1 MKRFITML
9 VVSAIAFMACKKE
22 EAPKPPV
29 FNVTS
34 EKTMNFE
41 AAGGNGTITYTIENP
56 SEDLSVIAQCEA
68 EWVTDIT
75 EGTSVTFTVVANESL
90 EARSTEITVSYG
102 ESVQKVSVSQAG
114 RVPNPVL
121 TLTSDATMP
130 YTYEG
135 GAGTITYTLED
146 PKPGVEVT
154 ATCAQ
159 DWITDI
165 TVGDQITFNVA
176 ENEENEAREATIAVA
191 YGDLGFDVK
200 VTQEGNPVIKF
211 VAACLDAQYYGTEYS
226 DYNNYY
232 VILSDNGL
240 DAAGAGLSNST
251 YFYFDMYS
259 VTPNSTADIVIP
271 NGVYTFDPDDSFTA
285 NTFSNLWSRMITTKE
300 GDNSDVS
307 YYSEGTMTVTSEGIE
322 VLLETEN
329 GEKYRVVYEGAPVIE
344 GEPLSNLEDDYSADS
359 DNGYFYAEN
368 WGDYFEIGKNDWLVS
383 VYTEAPDPETG
394 KSSGE
399 VFMLELL
406 NDSSDDIVG
415 TYSPM
420 TMTDALAGNATG
432 NTYLIG
438 EYEQDGEDLYPL
450 CSWLLSIVN
459 NVIDG
464 EIMAPMAEGEVVIT
478 KNEDVYTFTY
488 NGYDDAGNKI
498 TASIDGYAGIYDY
511 SDYSVPAAKTNNLR
525 KMTPKMSSNAGNM
538 LTKTKNVINF

>member
-56 SEDLSVIAQCEA
+56 SEALSVIAQCEA
-68 EWVTDIT
+68 EWVTDII

-159 DWITDI
+159 EWITDI

-200 VTQEGNPVIKF
+200 VTQEGNPAIKF
-211 VAACLDAQYYGTEYS
+211 VATCLDAQYYGKEYS

-232 VILSDNGL
+232 VALSDNGF
-240 DAAGAGLSNST
+240 DADGYAQPNST
-251 YFYFDMYS
+251 YFFFDMYS
-259 VTPNSTADIVIP
+259 ATPNSTADIVIP
-271 NGVYTFDPDDSFTA
+271 NGVYTLDLDNSYTA
-285 NTFSNLWSRMITTKE
+285 DTFSSDYSRMLFSDDDQSTTI
-300 GDNSDVS
+300 
-307 YYSEGTMTVTSEGIE
+307 YFSEGTMTVTSEGIE
-322 VLLETEN
+322 VLLENEN
-329 GEKYRVVYEGAPVIE
+329 GEKYHVVYEGAPVIE
-344 GEPLSNLEDDYSADS
+344 AEPLSNLEDDYAADT

-383 VYTEAPDPETG
+383 VYTEAPDPDTG

-406 NDSSDDIVG
+406 NDSSEDIVG

-450 CSWLLSIVN
+450 CSWLLSITD
-459 NVIDG
+459 NVING

-498 TASIDGYAGIYDY
+498 TASIDGYADVIDY
-511 SDYSVPAAKTNNLR
+511 SDYSVPAAKTNSLR
-525 KMTPKMSSNAGNM
+525 KMTPKMSSKAGNM

>member
-1 MKRFITML
+1 ML

-56 SEDLSVIAQCEA
+56 SEALSVIAQCEA

-159 DWITDI
+159 EWITDI

-191 YGDLGFDVK
+191 YGNLGFDVK
-200 VTQEGNPVIKF
+200 VTQEGNPTIKF
-211 VAACLDAQYYGTEYS
+211 VASRLDVQYYGTDFS
-226 DYNNYY
+226 DYYNYY
-232 VILSDNGL
+232 VALSDNGF
-240 DAAGAGLSNST
+240 DADGFALPNST
-251 YFYFDMYS
+251 YFFFDMYS
-259 VTPNSTADIVIP
+259 ATSNSTADIVIP
-271 NGVYTFDPDDSFTA
+271 NGVYTLDLDDLYTA
-285 NTFSNLWSRMITTKE
+285 NTFSSYYSRMSITNEENKST
-300 GDNSDVS
+300 VT
-307 YYSEGTMTVTSEGIE
+307 YFSEGTMTVTSEGIE
-322 VLLETEN
+322 VLLENEN
-329 GEKYRVVYEGAPVIE
+329 GEKYRVVYEGAPVF
-344 GEPLSNLEDDYSADS
+344 GAEPLSNLEDDYAADT

-383 VYTEAPDPETG
+383 VYTEAPDPDTG

-406 NDSSDDIVG
+406 NDSSEDIVG

-420 TMTDALAGNATG
+420 TMTDALDGNATG

-438 EYEQDGEDLYPL
+438 EYDDSYPI
-450 CSWLLSIVN
+450 CSWLLSIIN
-459 NVIDG
+459 NEIDG
-464 EIMAPMAEGEVVIT
+464 EIMAPMAEGDVVIT

-498 TASIDGYAGIYDY
+498 TASIDGYADVIDY
-511 SDYSVPAAKTNNLR
+511 SDYSVPAAKTNSLR

>member
-1 MKRFITML
+1 ML

-56 SEDLSVIAQCEA
+56 SEALSVIAQCEA

-102 ESVQKVSVSQAG
+102 ESVQKVSVSQDG

-146 PKPGVEVT
+146 PKPGVVVT

-165 TVGDQITFNVA
+165 NVGDQITFNVA

-200 VTQEGNPVIKF
+200 VTQEGNPYIKF
-211 VAACLDAQYYGTEYS
+211 VAAHLDGQYYGTHFS

-232 VILSDNGL
+232 
-240 DAAGAGLSNST
+240 T
-251 YFYFDMYS
+251 S
-259 VTPNSTADIVIP
+259 V
-271 NGVYTFDPDDSFTA
+271 
-285 NTFSNLWSRMITTKE
+285 
-300 GDNSDVS
+300 
-307 YYSEGTMTVTSEGIE
+307 
-322 VLLETEN
+322 
-329 GEKYRVVYEGAPVIE
+329 
-344 GEPLSNLEDDYSADS
+344 
-359 DNGYFYAEN
+359 
-368 WGDYFEIGKNDWLVS
+368 
-383 VYTEAPDPETG
+383 
-394 KSSGE
+394 
-399 VFMLELL
+399 
-406 NDSSDDIVG
+406 
-415 TYSPM
+415 
-420 TMTDALAGNATG
+420 
-432 NTYLIG
+432 
-438 EYEQDGEDLYPL
+438 Q
-450 CSWLLSIVN
+450 
-459 NVIDG
+459 
-464 EIMAPMAEGEVVIT
+464 
-478 KNEDVYTFTY
+478 
-488 NGYDDAGNKI
+488 KI
-498 TASIDGYAGIYDY
+498 
-511 SDYSVPAAKTNNLR
+511 
-525 KMTPKMSSNAGNM
+525 
-538 LTKTKNVINF
+538 F

>member
-56 SEDLSVIAQCEA
+56 SEALSVIAQCEA
-68 EWVTDIT
+68 EWITDIT

-159 DWITDI
+159 EWITDI

-200 VTQEGNPVIKF
+200 VTQEGNPAIKF
-211 VAACLDAQYYGTEYS
+211 VATCLDAQYYGKEYS

-232 VILSDNGL
+232 VALSDNGF
-240 DAAGAGLSNST
+240 DADGYAQPNST
-251 YFYFDMYS
+251 YFFFDMYS
-259 VTPNSTADIVIP
+259 ATPNSTADIVIP
-271 NGVYTFDPDDSFTA
+271 NGVYTLDLDNSYTA
-285 NTFSNLWSRMITTKE
+285 DTFSSNYSRMLFSDDDQSTTI
-300 GDNSDVS
+300 
-307 YYSEGTMTVTSEGIE
+307 YFSEGTMTVTSEGIE
-322 VLLETEN
+322 VLLENEN
-329 GEKYRVVYEGAPVIE
+329 GEKYHVVYEGAPVIE
-344 GEPLSNLEDDYSADS
+344 AEPLSNLEDDYAADT

-383 VYTEAPDPETG
+383 VYTEAPDPDTG

-406 NDSSDDIVG
+406 NDSSEDIVG

-450 CSWLLSIVN
+450 CSWLLSITD
-459 NVIDG
+459 NVING

-498 TASIDGYAGIYDY
+498 TASIDGYADVIDY
-511 SDYSVPAAKTNNLR
+511 SDNSVPAAKTNSLR
-525 KMTPKMSSNAGNM
+525 KMAPKMSSNAGNM

>member
-1 MKRFITML
+1 ML

-56 SEDLSVIAQCEA
+56 SEALSVIAQCEA
-68 EWVTDIT
+68 EWITDIT

-159 DWITDI
+159 EWITDI

-200 VTQEGNPVIKF
+200 VTQEGNPAIKF
-211 VAACLDAQYYGTEYS
+211 VATCLDAQYYGKEYS

-232 VILSDNGL
+232 VALSDNGF
-240 DAAGAGLSNST
+240 DADGYAQPNST
-251 YFYFDMYS
+251 YFFFDMYS
-259 VTPNSTADIVIP
+259 ATPNSTADIVIP
-271 NGVYTFDPDDSFTA
+271 NGVYTLDLDNSYTA
-285 NTFSNLWSRMITTKE
+285 DTFSSNYSRMLFSDDDQSTTI
-300 GDNSDVS
+300 
-307 YYSEGTMTVTSEGIE
+307 YFSEGTMTVTSEGIE
-322 VLLETEN
+322 VLLENEN
-329 GEKYRVVYEGAPVIE
+329 GEKYHVVYEGAPVIE
-344 GEPLSNLEDDYSADS
+344 AEPLSNLEDDYAADT

-383 VYTEAPDPETG
+383 VYTEAPDPDTG

-406 NDSSDDIVG
+406 NDSSEDIVG

-450 CSWLLSIVN
+450 CSWLLSITD
-459 NVIDG
+459 NVING

-498 TASIDGYAGIYDY
+498 TASIDGYADVIDY
-511 SDYSVPAAKTNNLR
+511 SDNSVPAAKTNSLR
-525 KMTPKMSSNAGNM
+525 KMTPKMSSKAGNM